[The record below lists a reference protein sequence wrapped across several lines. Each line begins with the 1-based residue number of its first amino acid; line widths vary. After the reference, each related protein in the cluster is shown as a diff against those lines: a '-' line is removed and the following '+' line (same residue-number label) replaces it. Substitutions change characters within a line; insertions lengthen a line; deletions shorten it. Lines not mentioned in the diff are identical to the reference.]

1 MKQFSDK
8 IIHKINTE
16 IETSCMDGD
25 MSSNQALYMINF
37 IRPLFEELREYIH
50 RYNFQDNEEEIH
62 FFKNIKPLILSKLI
76 HYNDIYTL
84 ELRKPNGNKE
94 AVKEHYK
101 KKQVAIVDFCN
112 NNLDFYQ
119 YYRSKA
125 THLDKYYFLRGH
137 ENYKL
142 CHNCGLLDKDP
153 LFATCC
159 DHRVA
164 KMLAYDMLEIYL
176 HQKVQDLERTE
187 AIEISRASLPD
198 NPFRWTGTKVAA
210 IELGYAIYA
219 AGVLNNGNTDIK
231 EIMTY
236 IEASFK
242 VDLGD
247 YYRTYLTMEEITT
260 IYNKKFASKRLEQ
273 VRDLFIFS
281 CYTALSYIDV
291 CELTKDNIRISFDGN
306 LWIMTKRHKT
316 NVTSNV
322 RLLEIPKAI
331 LEKYKDKLPN
341 GMILPIISNQK
352 VNNYLKEIASICGIN
367 KNLTFHVA
375 RHSCATSVL
384 ISNGVPI
391 ETVSKILGHT
401 NIRTTQ
407 IYARITDVKVS
418 NDMEMLAQKL
428 DIAK

>member
-176 HQKVQDLERTE
+176 HQKVQDL

-247 YYRTYLTMEEITT
+247 YYRTYLTIRER
-260 IYNKKFASKRLEQ
+260 KRD
-273 VRDLFIFS
+273 R
-281 CYTALSYIDV
+281 TAFLNSLIEKLLRKMD
-291 CELTKDNIRISFDGN
+291 ENDN
-306 LWIMTKRHKT
+306 
-316 NVTSNV
+316 
-322 RLLEIPKAI
+322 
-331 LEKYKDKLPN
+331 
-341 GMILPIISNQK
+341 
-352 VNNYLKEIASICGIN
+352 
-367 KNLTFHVA
+367 
-375 RHSCATSVL
+375 
-384 ISNGVPI
+384 
-391 ETVSKILGHT
+391 
-401 NIRTTQ
+401 
-407 IYARITDVKVS
+407 
-418 NDMEMLAQKL
+418 
-428 DIAK
+428 

>member
-164 KMLAYDMLEIYL
+164 MMLAYDMLEIYL

-219 AGVLNNGNTDIK
+219 AGVLNNGNTDI
-231 EIMTY
+231 IMTY

-247 YYRTYLTMEEITT
+247 YYRTYLTIRER
-260 IYNKKFASKRLEQ
+260 KRD
-273 VRDLFIFS
+273 R
-281 CYTALSYIDV
+281 TAFLNSLIEKLLRKMD
-291 CELTKDNIRISFDGN
+291 ENDN
-306 LWIMTKRHKT
+306 
-316 NVTSNV
+316 
-322 RLLEIPKAI
+322 
-331 LEKYKDKLPN
+331 
-341 GMILPIISNQK
+341 
-352 VNNYLKEIASICGIN
+352 
-367 KNLTFHVA
+367 
-375 RHSCATSVL
+375 
-384 ISNGVPI
+384 
-391 ETVSKILGHT
+391 
-401 NIRTTQ
+401 
-407 IYARITDVKVS
+407 
-418 NDMEMLAQKL
+418 
-428 DIAK
+428 